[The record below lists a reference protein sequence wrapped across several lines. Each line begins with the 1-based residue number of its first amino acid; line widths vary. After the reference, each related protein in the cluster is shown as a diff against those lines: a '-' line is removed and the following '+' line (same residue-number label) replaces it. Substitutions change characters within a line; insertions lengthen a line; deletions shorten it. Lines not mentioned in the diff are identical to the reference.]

1 MSSTN
6 VSLIPNNSPAVSNM
20 FEYLYSNDIENL
32 SKQDDPFKKMDI
44 PFMTEK
50 DVQKTIKTKE
60 LQGLKPIILI
70 IYDVVYDLTDYN
82 DHPGGKKDL
91 KKIQWYRLYADIHR
105 HRTQCGFPEVRYKLE
120 TVCDRTSV
128 EKYS

>member
-50 DVQKTIKTKE
+50 DVQKTIKTK
-60 LQGLKPIILI
+60 
-70 IYDVVYDLTDYN
+70 
-82 DHPGGKKDL
+82 
-91 KKIQWYRLYADIHR
+91 
-105 HRTQCGFPEVRYKLE
+105 
-120 TVCDRTSV
+120 
-128 EKYS
+128 